1 MPPGLQP
8 TRRQLW
14 FFSPWTSIA
23 AASPSDLR
31 PRRRKASAPAAV
43 VCLSI
48 TKFSQWYPR
57 LRRLS
62 SGTGGR
68 QERGAIEQRLPL
80 RQRVEERRRVAAD
93 ALRVCPTPE
102 RPSQPLALPPAR
114 HPSIAPWVVSGAG
127 GLAFAS
133 GALLAQARHDLAQA
147 DPDVV

>member
-1 MPPGLQP
+1 
-8 TRRQLW
+8 
-14 FFSPWTSIA
+14 
-23 AASPSDLR
+23 
-31 PRRRKASAPAAV
+31 
-43 VCLSI
+43 
-48 TKFSQWYPR
+48 
-57 LRRLS
+57 
-62 SGTGGR
+62 
-68 QERGAIEQRLPL
+68 LPL

-147 DPDVV
+147 DPDVVSARREQAQARRSALGASAGRSLGAPSSRIRHDLILRRGDASWGIKKAGVGETLPRVRIPPSP